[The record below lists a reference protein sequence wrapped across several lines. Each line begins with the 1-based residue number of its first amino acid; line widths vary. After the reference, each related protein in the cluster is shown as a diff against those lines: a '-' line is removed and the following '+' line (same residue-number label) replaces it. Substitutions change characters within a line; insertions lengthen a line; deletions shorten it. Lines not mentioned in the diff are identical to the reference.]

1 MGKHDIA
8 LITDSTCDIPENLVQ
23 QYDISVIPEVVVW
36 GDEILRDR
44 VDITPEAFYQRLET
58 DKRHPSTTLPSP
70 SDFEKVY
77 KDALADGAREI
88 MMLTVSS
95 AMSGTYQLAKQVGDQ
110 MDMPVHVI
118 DSRGPTMSL
127 GWQVLAA
134 ARARE
139 AGAAIEGMI
148 AAAER
153 VRQTLVQIVCL
164 NTLEYLHRGGR
175 IGSATKFIG
184 SLLDLK
190 PLVQINHQTG
200 LVEPGGRA
208 RTRRKSIDMLMD
220 LFFEKLDL
228 KKNLHIA
235 VLHGN
240 ALEEAQALVERIRQE
255 YAPLELLVNITGPV
269 LGINTGPR
277 ALALCGYTD

>member
-1 MGKHDIA
+1 
-8 LITDSTCDIPENLVQ
+8 
-23 QYDISVIPEVVVW
+23 
-36 GDEILRDR
+36 
-44 VDITPEAFYQRLET
+44 
-58 DKRHPSTTLPSP
+58 
-70 SDFEKVY
+70 
-77 KDALADGAREI
+77 

-220 LFFEKLDL
+220 LFFERLDL

>member
-1 MGKHDIA
+1 MGKHNIA
-8 LITDSTCDIPENLVQ
+8 LVTDSTCDIPEELIQ
-23 QYDISVIPEVVVW
+23 RYDITVIPEVVVW
-36 GDEILRDR
+36 GEEILRDR

-70 SDFEKVY
+70 ADFEKVY
-77 KDALADGAREI
+77 KDALADGAQEI
-88 MMLTVSS
+88 LALTVSS
-95 AMSGTYQLAKQVGDQ
+95 AMSGTYQLAKQVGDGINV
-110 MDMPVHVI
+110 PVHVI
-118 DSRGPTMSL
+118 DSKGPTMSL

-139 AGAAIEGMI
+139 AGSAIEEMI
-148 AAAER
+148 AAAGR

-164 NTLEYLHRGGR
+164 DTLEYLYRGGR

-190 PLVQINHQTG
+190 PLVHINHQTG
-200 LVEPGGRA
+200 MVEAAGRA
-208 RTRRKSIDMLMD
+208 RTRRKSIDMLVD
-220 LFFEKLDL
+220 LFFEKLDIT
-228 KKNLHIA
+228 KNLHIA

-240 ALEEAQALVERIRQE
+240 ALAEAQALAERIRQE

>member
-1 MGKHDIA
+1 
-8 LITDSTCDIPENLVQ
+8 
-23 QYDISVIPEVVVW
+23 
-36 GDEILRDR
+36 
-44 VDITPEAFYQRLET
+44 
-58 DKRHPSTTLPSP
+58 
-70 SDFEKVY
+70 
-77 KDALADGAREI
+77 
-88 MMLTVSS
+88 
-95 AMSGTYQLAKQVGDQ
+95 MSGTYQLAKQVGDG
-110 MDMPVHVI
+110 MDAPVHVI
-118 DSRGPTMSL
+118 DSMGPTMSL

-139 AGAAIEGMI
+139 AGAALEGMI
-148 AAAER
+148 AAAEC

-164 NTLEYLHRGGR
+164 DTLEYLYRGGR

-190 PLVQINHQTG
+190 PLVQINHRTG

-208 RTRRKSIDMLMD
+208 RTRRKSIDMLVE
-220 LFFEKLDL
+220 LFFEKLDS

-240 ALEEAQALVERIRQE
+240 ALAEAQALAERIRQE
-255 YAPLELLVNITGPV
+255 FAPLELLLNITGPV

-277 ALALCGYTD
+277 ALALCGYAD

>member
-8 LITDSTCDIPENLVQ
+8 LITDSTCDIPEDLIQ

-36 GDEILRDR
+36 GEEILRDR
-44 VDITPEAFYQRLET
+44 VDITPEAFYRRLET

-70 SDFEKVY
+70 SDFEKAY
-77 KDALADGAREI
+77 KNALADGAQKI
-88 MMLTVSS
+88 LMLSVGS

-110 MDMPVHVI
+110 MDTPVHVI
-118 DSRGPTMSL
+118 DSKGPTMSL

-153 VRQTLVQIVCL
+153 VRQSLVQIVCL
-164 NTLEYLHRGGR
+164 DTLEYLHRGGR

-200 LVEPGGRA
+200 LVEAGGRA
-208 RTRRKSIDMLMD
+208 RTRRKSIDMLLD
-220 LFFEKLDL
+220 LFFEKLDNT
-228 KKNLHIA
+228 KNLHIA
-235 VLHGN
+235 VLHGD